1 VVGGK
6 FASFFKGWA
15 GARAMTRVFVMFWLV
30 AALGWP
36 GLTLAQA
43 IKMPRIGIL
52 ALGPDGPHSP
62 MLAVERSLN
71 ELGYV
76 DGKTATFARNIGAG
90 AAEQLPALAAN
101 LVSMNVDVIVAFT
114 NASAFAAKGSTSKIP
129 IVVWGAKGAVESG
142 LVASLPRPGG
152 NITGVETLAP
162 DTDAKRIQILKEIAP
177 GLRRMAVLYNSDDQG
192 ALPPV
197 KHTREAGRLL
207 GIDIDALP
215 VRRAEDLEPALM
227 AATKQPLG
235 GLLTIADDLT
245 VVNWPTIATLAA
257 RHRVPTMCQI
267 RRSTVEGCLVSYGT
281 PLSEF
286 NARVAS
292 QVDRIIKG
300 AKPAELP
307 FERATRFELV
317 VNMSTAKSL
326 GITVPQTV
334 LLRADEVI
342 P

>member
-1 VVGGK
+1 
-6 FASFFKGWA
+6 
-15 GARAMTRVFVMFWLV
+15 
-30 AALGWP
+30 
-36 GLTLAQA
+36 
-43 IKMPRIGIL
+43 
-52 ALGPDGPHSP
+52 
-62 MLAVERSLN
+62 
-71 ELGYV
+71 
-76 DGKTATFARNIGAG
+76 
-90 AAEQLPALAAN
+90 
-101 LVSMNVDVIVAFT
+101 
-114 NASAFAAKGSTSKIP
+114 
-129 IVVWGAKGAVESG
+129 
-142 LVASLPRPGG
+142 
-152 NITGVETLAP
+152 
-162 DTDAKRIQILKEIAP
+162 
-177 GLRRMAVLYNSDDQG
+177 VLYNSDDQG

-227 AATKQPLG
+227 TATKQPLG

-267 RRSTVEGCLVSYGT
+267 RRSTAEGCLVSYGT